1 MAVVGAIL
9 ALLLIHILGV
19 ACDGYSSSQEN
30 YYGSANHEHPTK
42 WDSSFKSGLVIG
54 YAFSSVSIFTIFLSY
69 CVPWAH
75 LNKRKRN
82 KRTMKTPMMASLIE
96 RQEKK
101 RTEAN
106 EQICKLGN
114 VVQAWSFVVISNAT
128 ANFSRANKIGLG
140 RMGTMYKA
148 TLPDGR
154 FFAVKRIVDF
164 HQFEE
169 QIVSEL
175 KTLGTLKHKN
185 LLPLYGFCVESNTR
199 LLVYKYA
206 SNGNLFDWIHSVKH
220 RRITLPWP
228 LRLKIAVGVARG
240 LARIHHGCRG
250 QVVHLN
256 ISSKCILL
264 DWDFEPKLSNFG
276 KAILRNMT
284 SPSGV
289 LKEDVHAFGVVLLDL
304 ITGMDC
310 SRMNCSSNDRRPT
323 MIQVYRDIK
332 AITGRCEVVDG
343 SEIQTQPEIRSA
355 TSQDH
360 KQDQLFPV
368 SVMFINQH
376 ILGSLR
382 QINLLPLLGFC
393 IEQNQR
399 FLVYEYMPNGNLYDW
414 LHPKEESQEKVMEWG
429 VRVKI
434 AIGLARGLAWI
445 HQNCQT
451 VRVIH
456 LDISSKCILLDRNFQ
471 PKLSNFGEAM
481 LMSSTCTSS
490 VNSEMWWEMA
500 FVKEDVHGFGVVLL
514 ELITR
519 VDPGNMTDSSNTILD
534 EWTDHLLSS
543 SSSYGAIDKSL
554 IGRGF
559 DAEIFQLLKVAC
571 RCVDPVPDRRP
582 TMLQVYEDIK
592 AVRERCDLEDDSD
605 NLMRPEICPAP
616 SEISVEIERAEYL

>member
-1 MAVVGAIL
+1 
-9 ALLLIHILGV
+9 
-19 ACDGYSSSQEN
+19 
-30 YYGSANHEHPTK
+30 
-42 WDSSFKSGLVIG
+42 
-54 YAFSSVSIFTIFLSY
+54 
-69 CVPWAH
+69 
-75 LNKRKRN
+75 
-82 KRTMKTPMMASLIE
+82 
-96 RQEKK
+96 
-101 RTEAN
+101 
-106 EQICKLGN
+106 
-114 VVQAWSFVVISNAT
+114 
-128 ANFSRANKIGLG
+128 
-140 RMGTMYKA
+140 MYKA

-154 FFAVKRIVDF
+154 VLAVKRIVDF

-185 LLPLYGFCVESNTR
+185 LLPLFGFCVESNTR

-206 SNGNLFDWIHSVKH
+206 SNGNLFDWIQSVKH
-220 RRITLPWP
+220 RGKILPWP

-240 LARIHHGCRG
+240 LARIHHGCWG
-250 QVVHLN
+250 QVAHLN

-264 DWDFEPKLSNFG
+264 DRDFEPKLSNFG
-276 KAILRNMT
+276 KAILRSRT
-284 SPSGV
+284 SASGV
-289 LKEDVHAFGVVLLDL
+289 HEFCKMAVVKDDVHGFGVVLLEL

-310 SRMNCSSNDRRPT
+310 SRMDCSSNGILNEWIGHLLSNSYFHDAMDRFLIGRGFEDEILQLLKVACSCLDCNPDRRPT

-332 AITGRCEVVDG
+332 AIIERCEVVDG

-376 ILGSLR
+376 VSTLEKRVTRMSYADLNDATDSFSEKNVIGQGKVGILYKASLPNGYVLAVKKLHAIQFLEEQFISELKILGSLR
-382 QINLLPLLGFC
+382 HINLLPLLGFC

-414 LHPKEESQEKVMEWG
+414 LHPKEESPEKVMEWG

-445 HQNCQT
+445 HQNCHT

-481 LMSSTCTSS
+481 LLSSTCTSS
-490 VNSEMWWEMA
+490 VNSELWEMA

-519 VDPGNMTDSSNTILD
+519 VDPRNMTDSSNNILD
-534 EWTDHLLSS
+534 DWTDHLLSS
-543 SSSYGAIDKSL
+543 SRSYGAIDKSL

-592 AVRERCDLEDDSD
+592 AIRERCELADDSE
-605 NLMRPEICPAP
+605 NLMRPEICPAT